1 MKKVRCIY
9 EFSEDITVGKI
20 YDVLEYKEMKYCKYL
35 ITIISNGGV
44 LCKYNM
50 RILNSGILN
59 SGTEYIYLFEDVT
72 SEYRC
77 LTINEILN

>member
-50 RILNSGILN
+50 RILNT
-59 SGTEYIYLFEDVT
+59 GTEYIYLFEDVT

>member
-9 EFSEDITVGKI
+9 EFSEDLTVGKI
-20 YDVLEYKEMKYCKYL
+20 YDVLEYKEMEFCKYL
-35 ITIISNGGV
+35 ITIYSNSGV

-50 RILNSGILN
+50 RILNT
-59 SGTEYIYLFEDVT
+59 GTEYIYLFEDVT
-72 SEYRC
+72 AEYRC